1 MPLGPQVNRLHDGE
15 CFGELALL
23 SGAPRNATI
32 TCASKSCRLLSMDVA
47 AFTKLMKRSTALQ
60 KDISLIA
67 ETRRKS
73 TPGG

>member
-1 MPLGPQVNRLHDGE
+1 MHDGE

-32 TCASKSCRLLSMDVA
+32 TCASKTCRLLSMDVA

-60 KDISLIA
+60 RDLSKVAAARSGAAA
-67 ETRRKS
+67 EQAK
-73 TPGG
+73 